1 MKTFEK
7 LNKNEMK
14 MIVGG
19 NNNEDGGDYL
29 WTGHC
34 LITTTTNLGTSESY
48 CFCAFRQDGS
58 FYQGNCR
65 NIDNIA

>member
-19 NNNEDGGDYL
+19 RDEEIDGVGGECVNKCSSDCPCKDSRDWCVRGL
-29 WTGHC
+29 C
-34 LITTTTNLGTSESY
+34 ES
-48 CFCAFRQDGS
+48 
-58 FYQGNCR
+58 R
-65 NIDNIA
+65 N